1 MDARRSKYRWL
12 IGFIALIV
20 LFVQGCSLLPKE
32 EVEEVPVLL
41 KPPESRLVTYEV
53 REGYIAEVI
62 RSTGRVAAVNE
73 ASLYFTRTDRLKKLY
88 VETGDE
94 VKKGQILAELET
106 GDLRYRLER
115 AKLDLQQEELRWQ
128 KISNLI
134 GIEVNEVDAQIAKL
148 NLEKAKL
155 EVQHLSEQLEN
166 SVLRAPFDGVIVSV
180 NQRERDLVEGYET
193 VLRMAD
199 PSELEIRVELSYNTD
214 RNKLVRGQ
222 KVQINIDRDQWVE
235 GYIYQIGST
244 NDDPSLAR
252 NQYTLDQPVVKIRPT
267 DPNTELE
274 FDSLVRVV
282 IVVQEEPNALLV
294 PNAAIR
300 RYMGRTYVRV
310 LDGDVRK
317 EVDVVTGIE
326 GETETQIIKGL
337 KKGDIV
343 IAK

>member
-1 MDARRSKYRWL
+1 MDLRSSKYRWL
-12 IGFIALIV
+12 VPLVILMIMFL
-20 LFVQGCSLLPKE
+20 QGCSLLPKE

-41 KPPESRLVTYEV
+41 KPPETRLVTYEV
-53 REGYIAEVI
+53 EEGPIAEVI

-94 VKKGQILAELET
+94 VKQGQILAELET

-128 KISNLI
+128 KISRLI
-134 GIEVNEVDAQIAKL
+134 GVEINEVDARIAKL
-148 NLEKAKL
+148 DLEKARL

-180 NQRERDLVEGYET
+180 NQQERELVEGYET

-222 KVQINIDRDQWVE
+222 KVQINIDRDEWVE
-235 GYIYQIGST
+235 GYIYQIGSL
-244 NDDPSLAR
+244 NDDPSLGSS
-252 NQYTLDQPVVKIRPT
+252 QYTLDQPVVKIRPT
-267 DPNTELE
+267 DPNVPLE
-274 FDSLVRVV
+274 FDSLLRVV
-282 IVVQEEPNALLV
+282 IVVREEPNALLV

-300 RYMGRTYVRV
+300 KYMGRTYVRV

-326 GETETQIIKGL
+326 GETETQIVKGL
-337 KKGDIV
+337 KKGQIV
-343 IAK
+343 IGK